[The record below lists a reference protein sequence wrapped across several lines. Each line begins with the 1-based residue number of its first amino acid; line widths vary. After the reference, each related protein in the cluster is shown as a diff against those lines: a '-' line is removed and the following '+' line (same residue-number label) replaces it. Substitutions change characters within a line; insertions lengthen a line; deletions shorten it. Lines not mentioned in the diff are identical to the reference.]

1 MDVVELEQ
9 EFNQLTLVIAA
20 LKAILQDENKLKDV
34 MKDELRKVKKEYA
47 TERKTEIKDEITEI
61 KIDTSD
67 LITKENVIVS
77 VTKEGYVKRV
87 SLKSYDEEIDTNIK
101 EGDYAIGTFKMF
113 TMDTL
118 LLFTDL
124 GNYIYMPVHELPELK
139 WKDLGKHISNLVN
152 ISSEE
157 NIVFAYPVSTF
168 ECEDD
173 VTIFTK
179 NGMVKRSPLK
189 EFKVQR
195 YSKPV
200 NCMKLKDNDIVVS
213 VEINKYENVFITTKK
228 GYGLCYKKEEIPLTG
243 VKSSGVKAISLKN
256 DEVVSG
262 HLYNDDFE
270 YLTVITEKGTG
281 KRIKLTEFELTSRA
295 RKGVQIIRDV
305 KTNPYYILKTFIV
318 NYKEVLGYKTVKEI
332 LDVKLTELPIGDRYM
347 TGSTI
352 SKDTVKEV
360 FKLSKLTEN
369 KQEEKK
375 LEKENISLSEVDDQ
389 MMTIDDFLDNFE
401 V

>member
-1 MDVVELEQ
+1 
-9 EFNQLTLVIAA
+9 
-20 LKAILQDENKLKDV
+20 
-34 MKDELRKVKKEYA
+34 
-47 TERKTEIKDEITEI
+47 
-61 KIDTSD
+61 
-67 LITKENVIVS
+67 
-77 VTKEGYVKRV
+77 
-87 SLKSYDEEIDTNIK
+87 
-101 EGDYAIGTFKMF
+101 
-113 TMDTL
+113 
-118 LLFTDL
+118 
-124 GNYIYMPVHELPELK
+124 
-139 WKDLGKHISNLVN
+139 
-152 ISSEE
+152 
-157 NIVFAYPVSTF
+157 
-168 ECEDD
+168 
-173 VTIFTK
+173 
-179 NGMVKRSPLK
+179 MVKRSPLK

-213 VEINKYENVFITTKK
+213 VEINKYENVFITTKN